1 MAKIALIGASGNAG
15 SRILAEL
22 VSRGHEVTAIARH
35 PEKIAALAGVTAVA
49 GDVLDPGLAEVLRG
63 HDAVISTVH
72 FTDSNPRRLIAAVR
86 AAGVSRY
93 LVVGGAGSLEV
104 APGQLLILQPDFLPE
119 WRPEAAAGFAFLEYL
134 RQVTDLEWTYLSP
147 AAWFHPGERTGSF
160 RLGKDELIVSDKGS
174 AISFEDYAV
183 ALVDELETPQH
194 IRARF
199 SVGY

>member
-1 MAKIALIGASGNAG
+1 MAKVALIGASGNAG

-22 VSRGHEVTAIARH
+22 LARGHEVTAIARH
-35 PEKIAALAGVTAVA
+35 PEKIAPRTGVTAVA
-49 GDVLDPGLAEVLRG
+49 GDVLDPALAEVLRG
-63 HDAVISTVH
+63 HDAVISTVP
-72 FTDSNPRRLIAAVR
+72 FIDSNPKRLVAAVR
-86 AAGVSRY
+86 AAGVARY
-93 LVVGGAGSLEV
+93 LVVGGAGSLQV

-134 RQVTDLEWTYLSP
+134 RQVADLDWTYLSP
-147 AAWFHPGERTGSF
+147 AAWFHPGERTGTF
-160 RLGKDELIVSDKGS
+160 RLGKDELIANDNGS

-183 ALVDELETPQH
+183 ALVDEVETPRH